1 MKKEWGKSFSV
12 EDKELEALSQQNI
25 KKPNEGKSV
34 KKITF
39 VFPDVPHVLSGGL
52 KMVLEYAN
60 RLTARKYEVQIAFDC
75 HVGIHD
81 KRRFIPLFLK
91 KISYIL
97 FLFDIIP
104 DGSH

>member
-1 MKKEWGKSFSV
+1 MRWRITVKKEWGKPFSV

-52 KMVLEYAN
+52 KMVF
-60 RLTARKYEVQIAFDC
+60 RVRKSSD
-75 HVGIHD
+75 
-81 KRRFIPLFLK
+81 R
-91 KISYIL
+91 S
-97 FLFDIIP
+97 
-104 DGSH
+104 